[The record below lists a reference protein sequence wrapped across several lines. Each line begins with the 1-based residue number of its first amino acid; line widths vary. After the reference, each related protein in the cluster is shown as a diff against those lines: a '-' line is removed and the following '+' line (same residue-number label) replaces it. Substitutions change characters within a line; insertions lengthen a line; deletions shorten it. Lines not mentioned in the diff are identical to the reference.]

1 MRAGMRPRVPMVRWC
16 PGLRRTGPST
26 DSPPLRPRLR
36 TIRAARAIGLPRA
49 PSDEDITPSD
59 TYNDP
64 PLNFQGPITRAH
76 ARQLNLEVSSF
87 LSNSLYNFENRLL
100 PNDYVLLR
108 NHGEDKETHRGRL
121 GGVEEQLGRPT
132 TAGGPVQLE
141 SESASTS
148 RTSEQ

>member
-1 MRAGMRPRVPMVRWC
+1 M
-16 PGLRRTGPST
+16 TPS
-26 DSPPLRPRLR
+26 
-36 TIRAARAIGLPRA
+36 A
-49 PSDEDITPSD
+49 SDEDITPSD

-64 PLNFQGPITRAH
+64 PLNFQGPITRAR

-132 TAGGPVQLE
+132 TAGVPVQLE